1 MPVRA
6 TTLKDLMNELSP
18 SQRKKVEA
26 RAAQLIAEEMSLRD
40 LRRALKLTQ
49 RHMAQSLRIGQDGI
63 SRLEQRSDLLL
74 STLRGYIEAM
84 GGNLT
89 LLAEF
94 PDRVPVKLSGIAS
107 MGTGKPP
114 VSAKVRRA
122 RAARA

>member
-18 SQRKKVEA
+18 TQRRKVEA

-94 PDRVPVKLSGIAS
+94 PDGVPVKLSGIAS
-107 MGTGKPP
+107 MGTGKPRA
-114 VSAKVRRA
+114 SARVRRA
-122 RAARA
+122 RAAKA